1 MDSPGPYRY
10 RLVDLPGPRGNAWF
24 SSYLSRPVREL
35 LDAGPAA
42 QRRLQSPH
50 SADVC
55 ILFTDI
61 RGFTDLSPTI
71 DLDAL
76 FRTVDACIGRQIR
89 LIEYYNGYVDNFTGD
104 GLMAVFDGS
113 GMEENACRCALE
125 VVARALP
132 VLRCPEATVMPIG
145 AGLHRG
151 HVAMGTLGAETRR
164 TYTSIGD
171 TVNRAA
177 RLAGFAWGREL
188 MISNRIREGVSADIA
203 RQFAPVPVSRLR
215 RDMDPVAPVY
225 RSRRA

>member
-10 RLVDLPGPRGNAWF
+10 RRNDSPHAQSNAWF
-24 SSYLSRPVREL
+24 SSYLSPPVREL

-50 SADVC
+50 RADVC

-61 RGFTDLSPTI
+61 RGFTDLSPTL

-89 LIEYYNGYVDNFTGD
+89 LIEHYNGYVDSFTGD
-104 GLMAVFDGS
+104 GLMAVFEGT

-132 VLRCPEATVMPIG
+132 VLRSRDSTVMPIG

-151 HVAMGTLGAETRR
+151 RVAMGTLGAETRR

-177 RLAGFAWGREL
+177 RLAGFAWGSEL
-188 MISNRIREGVSADIA
+188 MISNRIREGVAADVA
-203 RQFAPVPVSRLR
+203 RQFVPVPVNRLR

-225 RSRRA
+225 RSRRN